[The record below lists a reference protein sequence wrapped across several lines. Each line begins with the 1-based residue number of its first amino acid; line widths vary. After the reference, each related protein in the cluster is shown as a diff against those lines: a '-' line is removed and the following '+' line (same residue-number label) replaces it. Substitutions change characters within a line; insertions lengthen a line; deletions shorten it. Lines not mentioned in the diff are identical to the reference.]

1 MTCGRVLGLRFDGQG
16 FLYALDAYS
25 GIKRINVT
33 TGQVVTLFD
42 FSNGM
47 RFAGRNII
55 FLDDFVIQESEKDVG
70 HVFYITD
77 SSAKYEVELCHLST
91 MEGESTGRLLK
102 FDAGKNEVTVIKD
115 NMAFPNGIELSDD
128 KTFLL
133 VNELGRRKL
142 WKIYLKDG
150 KSEELMKNLPGYPD
164 NIRRSRRTD
173 IESYWIGMFGAKTE
187 VYLYEEIRNQS
198 AFLFTL
204 LIRSLYNFH
213 QLLTIISDI
222 LPKPYCKYFDIPGSF
237 GMKMLQVTNSVPGLA
252 IEVDTKGNI
261 LRSVQDPE
269 GRITFLAEAREV
281 IEGDYRVLYLGSYVN
296 DYLGRVVLERVVP
309 HEAGTR
315 ITSTA
320 SSSSASASHASSTK
334 AQQQA
339 SDAHVKPK
347 AGVKSSTSST
357 TSQNSRTKTEL

>member
-33 TGQVVTLFD
+33 SGQVVTLFD
-42 FSNGM
+42 FSTGM
-47 RFAGRNII
+47 KFAGRKII
-55 FLDDFVIQESEKDVG
+55 FLDDFVMQESDKGRG

-91 MEGESTGRLLK
+91 MEGEATGRLLK
-102 FDAGKNEVTVIKD
+102 FDADTNELTVIKD

-150 KSEELMKNLPGYPD
+150 KSEELMRNLPGFPD
-164 NIRRSRRTD
+164 NIRRSTRTD

-187 VYLYEEIRNQS
+187 VYLYEDLKNNS
-198 AFLFTL
+198 PFLFTM
-204 LIRSLYNFH
+204 LIRSLYNFDA
-213 QLLTIISDI
+213 LLKFLSDI
-222 LPKPYCKYFDIPGSF
+222 IPRPYCKHFDIPGSV
-237 GMKMLQVTNSVPGLA
+237 GMKMLQLTNSVPGLA

-296 DYLGRVVLERVVP
+296 DYLGRVVLERVE
-309 HEAGTR
+309 HQATSSSSKS
-315 ITSTA
+315 TSTTTSSTA
-320 SSSSASASHASSTK
+320 STTK
-334 AQQQA
+334 TQQS
-339 SDAHVKPK
+339 SDAQHVKPK
-347 AGVKSSTSST
+347 AGVKSLPSSTS
-357 TSQNSRTKTEL
+357 SQNSRTKTEL